1 MTYAPEGAVFPGQNG
16 GSAFT
21 HGVQIGVA
29 GKGSGN
35 LQRDTDA
42 LLQSFAR
49 TNPQLRRSGGYSR
62 VSVDGR
68 QGLATNLVNV
78 SVAFLTPSYSTDSNE
93 GGGYTGHDGEVFGH
107 KPSDAFDSNLST
119 YWLSIGNRNATADYA
134 FEYIQGGMS
143 GTISAVN
150 TAPFA

>member
-1 MTYAPEGAVFPGQNG
+1 MRISVPANWQQMGGSNAVTYAPEGAVFQGQNG

-68 QGLATNLVNV
+68 QGLTTNLVNV
-78 SVAFLTPSYSTDSNE
+78 SEVTGSREVVNVTTTQLPDGSVLFMLGVAPEQDARTYLNT
-93 GGGYTGHDGEVFGH
+93 FGRIRQ
-107 KPSDAFDSNLST
+107 
-119 YWLSIGNRNATADYA
+119 SIDIR
-134 FEYIQGGMS
+134 
-143 GTISAVN
+143 
-150 TAPFA
+150 